1 MLERVLIANRGE
13 AAVRLVRA
21 CHDLGIEAV
30 AVYSTAD
37 RDGLWLQLADRA
49 VCIGPHPSTES
60 YLNVRNLI
68 GAAETTGC
76 DAVHPG
82 WGFLAESA
90 AFVRACQDNDLVFVG
105 PPPEAIEVMGDKSVA
120 KRTMHDAGV
129 PLVPGG
135 ADRLTGAEQA
145 RERAGQ
151 VGYPVLLKAAA
162 GGGGRGMRLVDD
174 PAELEE
180 ALRTASAEAEAAF
193 GDGGMYLEKAVIEPR
208 HVEMQV
214 LADAGGGVLVLG
226 ERDCSVQRRHQKL
239 IEEGP
244 SPALDPATREAMA
257 DAAVKACHACGYVN
271 AGTVEF
277 LLDAEGRFY
286 FIEMNTRLQVE
297 HPVSE
302 LVSGV
307 DIACW
312 QLLIAGGERLP
323 ATGLAELRGHAIEF
337 RINCED
343 PRRDFLPAAGT
354 VTRLRPPLGPG
365 VRFDTHAYE
374 GYKVPPF
381 YDSML
386 AKLIVHGS
394 DRQQALARSRR
405 ALRELELEGVA
416 TTRELFLEILEEP
429 GFRSGRYTTAYL
441 EQTRGALPS
450 LSQEAV
456 AG

>member
-37 RDGLWLQLADRA
+37 RDGLWVQLADRA
-49 VCIGPHPSTES
+49 VCVGPHPAADS

-82 WGFLAESA
+82 WGFLAENA

-105 PPPEAIEVMGDKSVA
+105 PGPEAIELMGDKSMA
-120 KRTMHDAGV
+120 KRTMRDAGV
-129 PLVPGG
+129 PLVPGST
-135 ADRLTGAEQA
+135 DRLDGAAAA
-145 RERAGQ
+145 RSLADE

-162 GGGGRGMRLVDD
+162 GGGGRGMRLVTD
-174 PAELEE
+174 PGELEE
-180 ALRTASAEAEAAF
+180 AYRTASAEALSAF
-193 GDGGMYLEKAVIEPR
+193 GDGGMYLEKAIIEPR

-214 LADAGGGVLVLG
+214 LADAAGAVLVLG
-226 ERDCSVQRRHQKL
+226 ERDCSIQRRHQKL

-244 SPALDPATREAMA
+244 SPALLPATREAMA
-257 DAAVKACHACGYVN
+257 EAARRACEACGYLN
-271 AGTVEF
+271 AGTIEF
-277 LLDAEGRFY
+277 LLDSDGNFS

-302 LVSGV
+302 LVTGYDV
-307 DIACW
+307 AGW
-312 QLLIAGGERLP
+312 QLRIAGGEPLP
-323 ATGLAELRGHAIEF
+323 ASGLAPLRGHAIEF

-343 PRRDFLPAAGT
+343 PRRGFMPAAGT
-354 VTRLRPPLGPG
+354 VTRFRPPLGAG
-365 VRFDTHAYE
+365 VRVDTHAYE

-386 AKLIVHGS
+386 AKVLVQGA
-394 DRQQALARSRR
+394 DRREALARARR
-405 ALRELELEGVA
+405 ALRELEIEGVT

-429 GFRSGRYTTAYL
+429 GFREGRYTTAYL
-441 EQTRGALPS
+441 DQVRDVLPS
-450 LSQEAV
+450 LSEAV
-456 AG
+456 PA

>member
-37 RDGLWLQLADRA
+37 RDGLWVRLADRA
-49 VCIGPHPSTES
+49 VCVGPHPPGES

-82 WGFLAESA
+82 WGFLAENA
-90 AFVRACQDNDLVFVG
+90 GFVRACQDNDLVFVG
-105 PPPEAIEVMGDKSVA
+105 PGPEAIEMMGDKSTA
-120 KRTMHDAGV
+120 KRTMRDAGV
-129 PLVPGG
+129 PLVPGS
-135 ADRLTGAEQA
+135 ADRLSGAGEA
-145 RERAGQ
+145 RELAEG

-162 GGGGRGMRLVDD
+162 GGGGRGMRLVHAPD
-174 PAELEE
+174 ELDE
-180 ALRTASAEAEAAF
+180 AYRTASAEAQGAF
-193 GDGGMYLEKAVIEPR
+193 GDGGMYLEKAVVEPR

-214 LADAGGGVLVLG
+214 LADAAGGVLVLG
-226 ERDCSVQRRHQKL
+226 ERDCSIQRRHQKL

-244 SPALDPATREAMA
+244 SPALDPETRSQMA
-257 DAAVKACHACGYVN
+257 AAAELACRACSYVN

-277 LLDAEGRFY
+277 LLDAEGRFF

-302 LVSGV
+302 LLTGV

-312 QLLIAGGERLP
+312 QLRIAGGESLP
-323 ATGLAELRGHAIEF
+323 ATGLAPLRGHAIEF

-343 PRRDFLPAAGT
+343 PRRGFMPAAGS
-354 VTRLRPPLGPG
+354 VTHLAAPRGPG

-374 GYKVPPF
+374 GYRVPPF

-394 DRQQALARSRR
+394 DRAEALGRARR
-405 ALRELELEGVA
+405 ALGELEIEGVA
-416 TTRELFLEILEEP
+416 TTRELFLEIIEEP
-429 GFRSGRYTTAYL
+429 AFAAGRYTTAYL
-441 EQTRGALPS
+441 EQAGPS
-450 LSQEAV
+450 LASMSEQAV
-456 AG
+456 A

>member
-37 RDGLWLQLADRA
+37 REGLWVRLADRA
-49 VCIGPHPSTES
+49 VCVGPHPPGES
-60 YLNVRNLI
+60 YLNVPNLI
-68 GAAETTGC
+68 AAAETTGC
-76 DAVHPG
+76 EAVHPG
-82 WGFLAESA
+82 WGFLAENA
-90 AFVRACQDNDLVFVG
+90 DFVRACQDNDLVFVG
-105 PPPEAIEVMGDKSVA
+105 PGPEAIEMMGDKSTA
-120 KRTMHDAGV
+120 KRTMRDAGV
-129 PLVPGG
+129 PLVPGS
-135 ADRLTGAEQA
+135 ADRLSGADEA
-145 RERAGQ
+145 RELAES

-162 GGGGRGMRLVDD
+162 GGGGRGMRLVHAPD
-174 PAELEE
+174 ELEE
-180 ALRTASAEAEAAF
+180 AYRTASAEAQGAF
-193 GDGGMYLEKAVIEPR
+193 GDGGMYLEKAVVEPR

-214 LADAGGGVLVLG
+214 LADAAGGVLVLG
-226 ERDCSVQRRHQKL
+226 ERDCSIQRRHQKL

-244 SPALDPATREAMA
+244 SPALDPETRSQMA
-257 DAAVKACHACGYVN
+257 AAAELACRACSYVN

-277 LLDAEGRFY
+277 LLDAEGRFF

-302 LVSGV
+302 LLTGV

-312 QLLIAGGERLP
+312 QLRIAGGESLP
-323 ATGLAELRGHAIEF
+323 ATGLAPLRGHAIEF

-343 PRRDFLPAAGT
+343 PRRGFMPAAGT
-354 VTRLRPPLGPG
+354 VTHLAPPLGPG

-374 GYKVPPF
+374 GYRVPPF

-394 DRQQALARSRR
+394 DRAEALSRARR
-405 ALRELELEGVA
+405 ALGELEIEGVA
-416 TTRELFLEILEEP
+416 TTRELFLEIIEEP
-429 GFRSGRYTTAYL
+429 AFAAGRYTTAYL
-441 EQTRGALPS
+441 EQAGPS
-450 LSQEAV
+450 LASLSAQAV
-456 AG
+456 A